1 MRRPALPPWWQV
13 RCLLRA
19 PLPVGPGHTVSGTL
33 RFEANESRGYNL
45 HIELT
50 NESTGVSS
58 SNTVV
63 TQCALHHFQYT
74 SQQSVP
80 YDMSYGAGAAPA
92 SPSSHPPPPAVLLS
106 PASSA
111 SPPLLLERSVSP
123 TRPDTPG
130 TKGGTTH
137 SESVA
142 PVWYIV
148 Q

>member
-19 PLPVGPGHTVSGTL
+19 PLAVGPGHTVSGTL

-45 HIELT
+45 HVELT
-50 NESTGVSS
+50 NESTGVRD

-80 YDMSYGAGAAPA
+80 YDVSYGAASGPAYGTAPSYPGQNAAADEANLGPA
-92 SPSSHPPPPAVLLS
+92 TGVPA
-106 PASSA
+106 
-111 SPPLLLERSVSP
+111 
-123 TRPDTPG
+123 
-130 TKGGTTH
+130 
-137 SESVA
+137 
-142 PVWYIV
+142 
-148 Q
+148 